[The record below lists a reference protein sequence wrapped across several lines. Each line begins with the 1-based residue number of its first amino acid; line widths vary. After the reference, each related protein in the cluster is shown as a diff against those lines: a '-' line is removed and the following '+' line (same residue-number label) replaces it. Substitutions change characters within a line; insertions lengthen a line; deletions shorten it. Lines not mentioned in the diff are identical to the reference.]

1 MISTNFLKS
10 QIKPLILNIHEMSYE
25 DDLVQS
31 VQAAVQKDCKFL
43 LVVENDTPQG
53 IIVLESLLGSLSELF
68 TAKPVDFLNKDFCIV
83 NRNGLSLQIS
93 QEIQTRYMLIYDQ
106 GKYIGIVDLR
116 FSVDYYDTVISD
128 VAAVI
133 NLLLD
138 STHNGVIALDQDRHL
153 ILMNEKALE
162 VYDVKNDNVIGRS
175 VSEAFPTSP
184 LNHFLFGE
192 PRLGFKCQVNGRYI
206 LANRTPLEMGGKI
219 LGGISVFQDITND
232 ELATQELASVKE
244 NELYLESIIENSYDG
259 IYITD
264 RDGLTLMVNRS
275 YERITGIERT
285 QLLGRYVKELTNEGL
300 MSISLTEHVVN
311 EKKSIT
317 LNQTVNQK
325 MLIITGNPIVDE
337 NGRVIKVITNVRDI
351 TELIDLE
358 KQLHIT
364 KEMADLYKKT
374 VFEDAGDNIVCKS
387 KGMKQVLHLAKKV
400 APKNTTVLVLGET
413 GTGKEVVSKYI
424 HTNSDRANENYIKI
438 NCGAIPANLLESE
451 LFGYVGG
458 AFTGANP
465 KGKMGMF
472 ELANEGTLFLDEIG
486 EMPID
491 LQASLLR
498 VLQDGEVT
506 RIGDTKSR
514 KVDVRIIA
522 ATNKNLE
529 NMIDQGTFRSDL
541 FYRLNVISIYVPPL
555 RERVEDISAFA
566 EYFINELNKKYNE
579 KKIITQSFIEN
590 LKKNDWPGNVRELAN
605 FIEKQFVMSD
615 SEILDSFT
623 IVAQQNISSSNGD
636 GNIIIKGLLP
646 MQDAIQI
653 VEETL
658 LRRAMSKAHNT
669 HKAAKM
675 LNMSQPTFFR
685 KYKEYCKDDNDN
697 EQNES

>member
-10 QIKPLILNIHEMSYE
+10 QIKPLILNIHEMSYQ
-25 DDLVQS
+25 DDLVKSIQT
-31 VQAAVQKDCKFL
+31 AVQNDAKFL
-43 LVVENDTPQG
+43 VVIEKDTPQG
-53 IIVLESLLGSLSELF
+53 IIVIESLFERLPELF
-68 TAKPVDFLNKDFCIV
+68 SAKPIDFLNKDFCIV
-83 NRNGLSLQIS
+83 NQVGLSLQIS
-93 QEIQTRYMLIYDQ
+93 QDISTRYMLIYDH
-106 GKYIGIVDLR
+106 GKYVGIVDLH
-116 FSVDYYDTVISD
+116 FSMDYYDTVISD

-138 STHNGVIALDQDRHL
+138 STHNGVIALDEDRNL
-153 ILMNEKALE
+153 ILMNQKALE
-162 VYDVKNDNVIGRS
+162 VYDVKSENVIGRS
-175 VSEAFPTSP
+175 VAEAFPTSP

-219 LGGISVFQDITND
+219 LGGISVFQDITED
-232 ELATQELASVKE
+232 ELANQELASVKE

-264 RDGLTLMVNRS
+264 FDGLTLMVNRS
-275 YERITGIERT
+275 YERITGIDRT
-285 QLLGRYVKELTNEGL
+285 QLLGKYVKDLTSEGL

-325 MLIITGNPIVDE
+325 MLIITGNPIFDE
-337 NGRVIKVITNVRDI
+337 NGQVMKVITNVRDI

-364 KEMADLYKKT
+364 KEMADFYKKS
-374 VFEDAGDNIVCKS
+374 VFEDAGENIVCES

-400 APKNTTVLVLGET
+400 ATKNTTVLVLGET
-413 GTGKEVVSKYI
+413 GTGKEVVAKYI
-424 HTNSDRANENYIKI
+424 HTNSNRTNENYIKI

-465 KGKMGMF
+465 KGKMGLF

-491 LQASLLR
+491 LQSSLLR

-529 NMIDQGTFRSDL
+529 TMIDQGTFRSDL

-566 EYFINELNKKYNE
+566 EYFINELNKKYSE

-623 IVAQQNISSSNGD
+623 TVAQQNINSNNGD
-636 GNIIIKGLLP
+636 GNIIIKGILP

-675 LNMSQPTFFR
+675 LSMSQPTFFR
-685 KYKEYCKDDNDN
+685 KYKEYCKDDDK
-697 EQNES
+697 ERDE